1 MSTDNSRFVICN
13 EGYTIE
19 RYIHGMDANYNDI
32 QQWKFKDLVDVFGA
46 DPKKSKTYQVKT
58 KQEADDL
65 FKDDNFSSAPY
76 LQVSWFPAGVDL
88 NADNDSSWSFTC
100 PKKMH
105 RRHLN

>member
-76 LQVSWFPAGVDL
+76 LQVSWFQAGVDL
-88 NADNDSSWSFTC
+88 KPDNDSSWSFTC